1 MLRYY
6 QHSKIP
12 VFVGVMLGFFAIFLF
27 LKDDVLTVNS
37 LQRLEAIPYDL
48 RLKQSIPRKINNTP
62 PIIIVDIDEKSL
74 KQEGR
79 FPWSRKKLA
88 TLVDKLHQ
96 QGAAV
101 IALDILQSEPEI
113 NPASLIQSAASR
125 VQKKLPEWFTD
136 IKGSLDAD
144 AFFAKTIADKEVVLG
159 YPFHYSDEIKN
170 GNLGDPVSIHVGN
183 AASESTKE
191 VSTLTAIEMKGYT
204 SNLDSFNKNAAGSGF
219 FSIMADSDGSIR
231 RAPLIAVYD
240 NQIYPSLAL
249 EAARLY
255 LMEDDIHI
263 QSQKVGDVRAI
274 TGITLGRS
282 TIPTDAQGQLLIP
295 YYGKQKHFT
304 YLSATDVLHTQTQIS
319 ELENAIVLVGT
330 SAVGLV
336 DLRPTPVESNYPGV
350 EIQANILH
358 GILHPETIAYIPD
371 WKEGAMISW
380 IVLLTLVMA
389 LVYPLLQPISLL
401 IAGSGLL
408 ITTYAFNSWLWVSQH
423 VYLPVMLPLLLV
435 FAVSGFYVAHHLVKE
450 NKDRRRIHSMFGQ
463 YVPLD
468 HINRLIETPEELGT
482 EGEKREM
489 TVLFS
494 DLRNF
499 TALSEPLSTQEL
511 KDFLNQYLTAI
522 TKVIFDHH
530 GTVDKYVGDLV
541 MAFWGAP
548 LKNPN
553 HAVDTVN
560 AALEMQQKITDMQA
574 DFNQLGIPKVA
585 TGIGIHTGEMNV
597 GDMGSDYRRA
607 YTVLG
612 DAVNLGSRLE
622 SLTKFYGVK
631 ILVSED
637 TKVQCPELAFRY
649 IDFVR
654 VKGKQKAI
662 KIYEPVGSI
671 ANLSEKDAQLL
682 FQHNEALGHYQ
693 SGNWELAKAQLHKLY
708 EQTNEVIYGLYGER
722 IDEKSG
728 KSPDEWQGI
737 YTHSSK

>member
-6 QHSKIP
+6 RHSKIP
-12 VFVGVMLGFFAIFLF
+12 VFVGVMLGLLAIFLF
-27 LKDDVLTVNS
+27 LKGDVLTVNS
-37 LQRLEAIPYDL
+37 LQKLEAISYDL
-48 RLKQSIPRKINNTP
+48 RLKLSIPRKINHTP

-88 TLVDKLHQ
+88 RLVDTLHQ

-101 IALDILQSEPEI
+101 IALDILQSEPET
-113 NPASLIQSAASR
+113 NPALLIQNAANSA
-125 VQKKLPEWFTD
+125 KKQLPEWFAD
-136 IKGSLDAD
+136 IKSSLDAD
-144 AFFAKTIADKEVVLG
+144 VFFAKTIAGKEVVLG
-159 YPFHYSDEIKN
+159 YPFHHSAEIKN
-170 GNLGDPVSIHVGN
+170 GDLDDSVNIN
-183 AASESTKE
+183 FASESAIDL
-191 VSTLTAIEMKGYT
+191 SALTAIEMKGYT

-219 FSIMADSDGSIR
+219 FSIMADPDGSIR

-240 NQIYPSLAL
+240 QQIYPSLAL
-249 EAARLY
+249 EVARLY
-255 LMEDDIHI
+255 LMAEEIGI
-263 QSQKVGDVRAI
+263 QSQKIGDVRTI

-282 TIPTDAQGQLLIP
+282 TIPTDAQGQILIP

-304 YLSATDVLHTQTQIS
+304 YLSATDVLQTQTQIP

-380 IVLLTLVMA
+380 IVILTLIMA

-401 IAGSGLL
+401 MTGFGLL
-408 ITTYAFNSWLWVSQH
+408 ITTTVFNLWLWASQH
-423 VYLPVMLPLLLV
+423 IYLPVMFPLLLV
-435 FAVSGFYVAHHLVKE
+435 LAVSGFYVAHHLVKE
-450 NKDRRRIHSMFGQ
+450 NKERRRIHSMFGQ

-468 HINRLIETPEELGT
+468 HINRLIDNPEELGT

-511 KDFLNQYLTAI
+511 KNFLNQYLTPI
-522 TKVIFDHH
+522 TKIIFDHH
-530 GTVDKYVGDLV
+530 GTVDKYVGDLI

-548 LKNPN
+548 LKNTN

-560 AALEMQQKITDMQA
+560 AALEMQQKITDLQGE
-574 DFNQLGIPKVA
+574 FNQLGIQNVA

-622 SLTKFYGVK
+622 NLTKFYGVK

-637 TKVQCPELAFRY
+637 TKTQCPDLAFRY

-662 KIYEPVGSI
+662 KIYEPVGNTD
-671 ANLSEKDAQLL
+671 NLSERDAQQL
-682 FQHNEALGHYQ
+682 FQHNEALDHYQ
-693 SGNWELAKAQLHKLY
+693 SGNWKLAKAQLHKLH
-708 EQTNEVIYGLYGER
+708 EQTKEVIYRLYGER
-722 IDEKSG
+722 IDENSG
-728 KSPDEWQGI
+728 KVPDEWQGI